1 MRTCIGVDSSQWY
14 NLATS
19 ILEECKQATLNPNI
33 STVVQLLNRVL
44 GLHPVPHLLRQN
56 PLVRLTE
63 LLCTKQ
69 NESSDEA
76 LPLTSGTINKCAV
89 LLSVILS
96 YIFRNNAVGV
106 LERSPRRVDI
116 KTAIGLFRDG
126 LELLPIHHP
135 FRLPACY
142 SVANALYTHSEQS
155 GERRDLGETISRH

>member
-1 MRTCIGVDSSQWY
+1 MDSSQRY
-14 NLATS
+14 NLARS
-19 ILEECKQATLNPNI
+19 ILEECKQATTNPDI
-33 STVVQLLNRVL
+33 SDVVHLLNRVQL
-44 GLHPVPHLLRQN
+44 VPHLPPN
-56 PLVRLTE
+56 PLVRLVE
-63 LLCTKQ
+63 VLRTKQ